1 MALFSSYES
10 LDYFLQ
16 EFINKIDEIEAWH
29 GAWPTNKRIQAGLR
43 TVEAGMTN
51 KACLFIVIS
60 AQSVHAAV
68 QIVQTADSGT
78 LPILLADGIGIEQ
91 VGSLERFD
99 DDPDLWPPSTES
111 QLRVTLKVLRDS
123 RQAVQQ
129 FADNLLDLL
138 MKGTLGQQ
146 ARLWVE
152 DYVTF
157 HLEQMSNGFLMLRG
171 LLEDD
176 LGRRF
181 ADVPILI
188 HRLERTL
195 SELKSV
201 FVLPLLPS
209 DQL

>member
-16 EFINKIDEIEAWH
+16 EFINKIAEIEAWH
-29 GAWPTNKRIQAGLR
+29 AAWPTNKRIQAGLT

-68 QIVQTADSGT
+68 QIVQTPESGT
-78 LPILLADGIGIEQ
+78 FPRLLADGIGIEQ
-91 VGSLERFD
+91 VGALQRFD
-99 DDPDLWPPSTES
+99 EDRSLWRPATES
-111 QLRVTLKVLRDS
+111 QLRVTLKVLRDT
-123 RQAVQQ
+123 RQAVQEFQ
-129 FADNLLDLL
+129 NNLLDLL
-138 MKGTLGQQ
+138 VRGVMGQQ
-146 ARLWVE
+146 GRLWLE

-157 HLEQMSNGFLMLRG
+157 HLEQMSDGFLMLRG
-171 LLEDD
+171 LLEHD

-181 ADVPILI
+181 ADVPVLI
-188 HRLERTL
+188 RRLERSI

-201 FVLPLLPS
+201 FVLPPLRS
-209 DQL
+209 DQ

>member
-16 EFINKIDEIEAWH
+16 EFVNKIIEIEAWH
-29 GAWPTNKRIQAGLR
+29 AAWPTNKRIPAGLR
-43 TVEAGMTN
+43 TVEGGMTN

-78 LPILLADGIGIEQ
+78 LQRLLADGIGIEQ
-91 VGSLERFD
+91 VGALERFD
-99 DDPDLWPPSTES
+99 ENRGLRLPSTES

-129 FADNLLDLL
+129 FADNLFDLL
-138 MKGTLGQQ
+138 VKGTLGQQ
-146 ARLWVE
+146 ARLWLE

-157 HLEQMSNGFLMLRG
+157 HLKQMSDGFLMLRG
-171 LLEDD
+171 LLELD

-188 HRLERTL
+188 HSLERSI
-195 SELKSV
+195 SELKSIFIV
-201 FVLPLLPS
+201 PMQGS
-209 DQL
+209 DE

>member
-1 MALFSSYES
+1 MSLFSSYES

-29 GAWPTNKRIQAGLR
+29 AVWATNERIQSGLR

-68 QIVQTADSGT
+68 QVVQTLESGT
-78 LPILLADGIGIEQ
+78 LPRLLADGIGIDQ
-91 VGSLERFD
+91 CGMLERFD
-99 DDPDLWPPSTES
+99 DERGLGYNRTES

-138 MKGTLGQQ
+138 VKGTLGQQ

-152 DYVTF
+152 DYVTL
-157 HLEQMSNGFLMLRG
+157 HLEQMNNGFLMLRG
-171 LLEDD
+171 LLEHD

-188 HRLERTL
+188 HRLERSL
-195 SELKSV
+195 LALKSV
-201 FVLPLLPS
+201 FVLPPLPS
-209 DQL
+209 DHG